1 MQNIPQ
7 EIKDFL
13 IKIILP
19 SVVAISIKLA
29 METRKGKMSVFNAIT
44 SVIIGVGS
52 AYLSSSWVMNNF
64 DDNKIPIVIACITIV
79 GEKVA
84 YWLIYKFNFDLIG
97 DALINYLINKY
108 KHKE

>member
-52 AYLSSSWVMNNF
+52 AYLSSSWVMNN
-64 DDNKIPIVIACITIV
+64 
-79 GEKVA
+79 
-84 YWLIYKFNFDLIG
+84 
-97 DALINYLINKY
+97 
-108 KHKE
+108 